1 MSPSEPIAT
10 RKLVVDTGTPG
21 TEIFII
27 DAEGRVVERG
37 IRKIETE
44 LPLALYKIRC
54 RVGDRVADSL
64 IELEAGSGPY
74 LAPKPELPIF
84 SPAPP
89 IPSPGAPPDQSTDFA
104 HALLDGP
111 RVDRGFGSSLFIF
124 VTADRLPNTSPPAN
138 PAAAL
143 SIRKFS
149 GELVAEL
156 TDAQTQSGCAGCAYN
171 LDPGRYLLRSALDA
185 GAPVE
190 QAIVVAPGWQTR
202 IYIRLVVSKIPSS
215 SEPTT
220 DWKLDLPQMGI
231 VMIRDF
237 PGAGLGLDD
246 TRWTTAARLALAARR
261 SEAAPNRDMMAA
273 LLRGKFDNPMW
284 GIYAGHLLAMQKE
297 PDLQLLREVY
307 SNLSALVGPHPDVDA
322 LLIALGDPK
331 AKDLTYPEPPML
343 YASWAL
349 VLRASTTQ
357 HDLRPERSYSARIAA
372 SLWGTG
378 AWLSWRMPPAET
390 TTVQSSPEL
399 LQALIDEASAGRLEP
414 RLQNLAK
421 RKEEL
426 SPVERLLA
434 SQLMAMSKRLQ
445 FANEL
450 TADDDNSTFPGSQYV
465 FPVYRLLVDSHLQK
479 QTKQKIAIE
488 LSPEKLSDWSGIPHS
503 TMLEAA
509 STLGH
514 KLGLPSASLGTRILA
529 NTPFVNRTRFG
540 RS

>member
-1 MSPSEPIAT
+1 
-10 RKLVVDTGTPG
+10 
-21 TEIFII
+21 
-27 DAEGRVVERG
+27 
-37 IRKIETE
+37 
-44 LPLALYKIRC
+44 
-54 RVGDRVADSL
+54 
-64 IELEAGSGPY
+64 
-74 LAPKPELPIF
+74 
-84 SPAPP
+84 
-89 IPSPGAPPDQSTDFA
+89 
-104 HALLDGP
+104 
-111 RVDRGFGSSLFIF
+111 
-124 VTADRLPNTSPPAN
+124 
-138 PAAAL
+138 
-143 SIRKFS
+143 
-149 GELVAEL
+149 
-156 TDAQTQSGCAGCAYN
+156 
-171 LDPGRYLLRSALDA
+171 
-185 GAPVE
+185 
-190 QAIVVAPGWQTR
+190 
-202 IYIRLVVSKIPSS
+202 
-215 SEPTT
+215 
-220 DWKLDLPQMGI
+220 MGI

-246 TRWTTAARLALAARR
+246 TRWTTAARQALAARR

-273 LLRGKFDNPMW
+273 LLQGKLDNPMW
-284 GIYAGHLLAMQKE
+284 GIYAGHLLAIQNE
-297 PDLQLLREVY
+297 PDLPLLREVY
-307 SNLSALVGPHPDVDA
+307 NNLSALVGPHPDVDA

-331 AKDLTYPEPPML
+331 ARDLTYPEPPML

-357 HDLRPERSYSARIAA
+357 HDLRPERSYSARVAA

-378 AWLSWRMPPAET
+378 AWLSWRMPPAENT
-390 TTVQSSPEL
+390 TAQSSPEL

-414 RLQNLAK
+414 RLDNLAK
-421 RKEEL
+421 QKGEL

-434 SQLMAMSKRLQ
+434 SQLMAMSKQLQ

-465 FPVYRLLVDSHLQK
+465 FPVYRLLVDSPLQK

-529 NTPFVNRTRFG
+529 NTPLVNRTRFG